1 MEKTST
7 LKTASR
13 GDDMARRQRKRGSKE
28 KVRRQRKIKQEPERC
43 PVCEG
48 SGVVPQGFYDPKS
61 KNSKTATE
69 PCRGCEG
76 TGIVTVPEVL
86 EHEKEKQL

>member
-1 MEKTST
+1 
-7 LKTASR
+7 
-13 GDDMARRQRKRGSKE
+13 MARRQRQRRRD
-28 KVRRQRKIKQEPERC
+28 KVRRHRKIKQEPERC